1 MRESFVFHADFIDHL
16 PDDYKVEWSMH
27 IINYGI
33 FEIEPQFDNVLV
45 AELWRKIKDRIDNDR
60 QTYEEKKEKNKLKI
74 QKWREAHG
82 IGSNSV
88 TVTSGYKRLQEV
100 TDGYNELQEVTP
112 YTDTLGVYDSD
123 SVSEYDSEYE
133 YEYVSDT
140 VTDSDAKK
148 GTPSSLSPSQ
158 TEYSKQIFTIFKDAG
173 LPCSNKNEL
182 SFLQT
187 DFKNAISFIHK
198 SDDLKNFSSKDI
210 ICACKNYVILLNDSQ
225 TYYKQKHN
233 FYSLVKSKIFY
244 NLLPGNFDINS
255 FKKFET
261 KTVAGET
268 TETEEKKV
276 YSPKPCPSC
285 GKKKVYWSQKSGCY
299 VCDDCHKHFDF
310 DEYLGEI

>member
-16 PDDYKVEWSMH
+16 PDELKTEWAMFC
-27 IINYGI
+27 INYGLY
-33 FEIEPQFDNVLV
+33 EIEPKFDDVLH
-45 AELWRKIKDRIDNDR
+45 AELWRKLKDRMDSDSDS
-60 QTYEEKKEKNKLKI
+60 YEIKKQNQKIWRAKNHVKEGRATEEELALLGSLGTPKNSQNSQKLP
-74 QKWREAHG
+74 
-82 IGSNSV
+82 
-88 TVTSGYKRLQEV
+88 L
-100 TDGYNELQEVTP
+100 
-112 YTDTLGVYDSD
+112 DTRYEYESD
-123 SVSEYDSEYE
+123 SVSVSEYEFDSEYE
-133 YEYVSDT
+133 FEYESEYV
-140 VTDSDAKK
+140 SDAKK
-148 GTPSSLSPSQ
+148 GAPSSLSPSQ

-210 ICACKNYVILLNDSQ
+210 ISACKNYVILLNDSQ

-261 KTVAGET
+261 KAVAGEN

-276 YSPKPCPSC
+276 YSSKPCPSC
-285 GKKKVYWSQKSGCY
+285 NTNKVYWSQKSGCY
-299 VCDDCHKHFDF
+299 VCDSCAKHFDF